1 MTTVVMAPVPGPE
14 GPAESARKAKS
25 IAGGADRVFRLTLQG
40 AGLTVLVIMTTIGLF
55 LFYRGSQA
63 LADAGLWK
71 FITTQAW
78 EPTSHNFGIATVI
91 TGTLLI
97 ATVAVTLA
105 VPLATGVALYI
116 SEYVPRRFR
125 QLLINLI
132 DLMAAVPSVVYGLWG
147 AYFLQ
152 EKIIPV
158 AKWISLTF
166 GWVPLLGIHDADPNN
181 PFENKTVYESSTFI
195 AGIVVALMIMP
206 IMCSVMRESFSQAP
220 VGEREGAFALGAT
233 RWGMI
238 RSVVLPFGH
247 GGMIGGTM
255 LGLGRAMGE
264 TIAVFMLISPIFQ
277 IQPEILHSG
286 ANSVA
291 ALIALKFGAASPFEL
306 SALFA
311 AGLALFMLTL
321 VVNFGASAV
330 IARTRSGALSDA

>member
-1 MTTVVMAPVPGPE
+1 VTIVGTAPMSGQPSLPE
-14 GPAESARKAKS
+14 TARKVRA
-25 IAGGADRVFRLTLQG
+25 AAVGADRAFQLTLRG
-40 AGLTVLVIMTTIGLF
+40 AGLVVLVIMTTIGLF
-55 LFYRGSQA
+55 LFFRGSQA
-63 LADAGLWK
+63 LGDAGPWK

-78 EPTSHNFGIATVI
+78 QPSSHNFGIATVI

-97 ATVAVTLA
+97 AVVAITFA

-116 SEYVPRRFR
+116 SEYAPRKLR
-125 QLLINLI
+125 QALVNLV

-147 AYFLQ
+147 FYFLQ
-152 EKIIPV
+152 EKVIPL
-158 AKWISLTF
+158 AKWISTTF
-166 GWVPLLGIHDADPNN
+166 GWLPFLGISGVNPNDPLGD
-181 PFENKTVYESSTFI
+181 KTVYESSTFI

-206 IMCSVMRESFSQAP
+206 IVSSVMRESFSQAP
-220 VGEREGAFALGAT
+220 VGEREGAYALGST

-238 RSVVLPFGH
+238 RSVVLPFGR

-264 TIAVFMLISPIFQ
+264 TIAVYMLISPVFQ
-277 IQPEILHSG
+277 IQPEILRSG
-286 ANSVA
+286 ANSVS

-311 AGLALFMLTL
+311 AGLALFLLTL